1 MRTRG
6 VSSILILAAT
16 LAFGATASAETLRYK
31 WRDAEGNLH
40 YSDSLPSNAGVLGYD
55 VVNSQGILVKRV
67 APAMS
72 PEQRQAA
79 KEQAK
84 LETQRQNELEQQRRE
99 DQQLLAANPTEADL
113 LNTQKDQ
120 LLTFD
125 GQIKSVS
132 ITLESLERS
141 LTDLLGR
148 AAEHESAA
156 TAVPKKLRD
165 QIAEVR
171 SDIDSQHAEHDRLVR
186 ERAATEAGFGAQ
198 LDHFRRSR
206 EGGQENAP
214 AFPACWPS
222 MAFEPSDFFTTC

>member
-1 MRTRG
+1 
-6 VSSILILAAT
+6 
-16 LAFGATASAETLRYK
+16 
-31 WRDAEGNLH
+31 
-40 YSDSLPSNAGVLGYD
+40 
-55 VVNSQGILVKRV
+55 
-67 APAMS
+67 
-72 PEQRQAA
+72 
-79 KEQAK
+79 
-84 LETQRQNELEQQRRE
+84 
-99 DQQLLAANPTEADL
+99 

-198 LDHFRRSR
+198 LDHYRTLR
-206 EGGQENAP
+206 ERIDNH
-214 AFPACWPS
+214 
-222 MAFEPSDFFTTC
+222 

>member
-99 DQQLLAANPTEADL
+99 DQQLLAANPRAD
-113 LNTQKDQ
+113 K
-120 LLTFD
+120 
-125 GQIKSVS
+125 
-132 ITLESLERS
+132 ERQYYA
-141 LTDLLGR
+141 GKPG
-148 AAEHESAA
+148 AQ
-156 TAVPKKLRD
+156 P
-165 QIAEVR
+165 
-171 SDIDSQHAEHDRLVR
+171 DRLAR
-186 ERAATEAGFGAQ
+186 TCGGA
-198 LDHFRRSR
+198 
-206 EGGQENAP
+206 
-214 AFPACWPS
+214 
-222 MAFEPSDFFTTC
+222 